1 MRKEEFLTAL
11 RAELTGLSPEGVEKL
26 VEFCSEMIDD
36 RMEDGL
42 TEEEAVAA
50 AGSLDELIQQAKT
63 ELLPV
68 KTANFTERST
78 FGDTLRTYTAE
89 SSICGIIANCDYTAD
104 FKLLPSENGTCRVE
118 CMESEKIC
126 YSVTTEN
133 NVLHIECADRRTL
146 FSRYKFSKAQRH
158 ATVRVYLPQGTY
170 KSLEVETTS
179 GDIAIPAGYAFDT
192 ASLQSTSGDIACCA
206 ECSLLSIETTSGD
219 IALKNAKCSTI
230 ELCSTSGDITLEN
243 VQSSK
248 KTHAETTSGK
258 VQFINLETTEL
269 EIHTASG
276 KVSSENIKCTTL
288 QIGTASGE
296 VHLTHVKSSNTIEV
310 DTASG
315 KVSLEN
321 TSSAVL
327 HVDTIS
333 GEIDLTRAVSSNSM
347 EIGTISSNIHLESCD
362 SESLL
367 FESRSGS
374 IIGTLN
380 TGKNFYITSRNNKV
394 DVPFDSGEG
403 TCEIETRSGSI
414 RVKITE

>member
-11 RAELTGLSPEGVEKL
+11 RANLTGLSPEGVEKL

-68 KTANFTERST
+68 KTANFTEKST

-258 VQFINLETTEL
+258 VQFINLEATEL

-276 KVSSENIKCTTL
+276 KVS
-288 QIGTASGE
+288 
-296 VHLTHVKSSNTIEV
+296 
-310 DTASG
+310 
-315 KVSLEN
+315 LED

-362 SESLL
+362 SESLS

-394 DVPFDSGEG
+394 DVPLNSGEG
-403 TCEIETRSGSI
+403 LCKIETRSGSI
-414 RVKITE
+414 RIKIAE

>member
-11 RAELTGLSPEGVEKL
+11 RAGLTGLSPEGVEKL

-68 KTANFTERST
+68 KTANFTEKTT

-104 FKLLPSENGTCRVE
+104 FKLLPSENGTCRVK

-230 ELCSTSGDITLEN
+230 ELCSTSSDITLEN

-269 EIHTASG
+269 EIH
-276 KVSSENIKCTTL
+276 
-288 QIGTASGE
+288 
-296 VHLTHVKSSNTIEV
+296 
-310 DTASG
+310 TASG

>member
-11 RAELTGLSPEGVEKL
+11 RAGLTGLSPEGVEKL

-68 KTANFTERST
+68 KAANFTEKST

-206 ECSLLSIETTSGD
+206 ECGALS
-219 IALKNAKCSTI
+219 AQAA
-230 ELCSTSGDITLEN
+230 SGDITL
-243 VQSSK
+243 K
-248 KTHAETTSGK
+248 DTSCGTLSLGTASGAVTLLNIK
-258 VQFINLETTEL
+258 NESGGSIE
-269 EIHTASG
+269 TASG
-276 KVSSENIKCTTL
+276 KA
-288 QIGTASGE
+288 QITNYKGDALEIG
-296 VHLTHVKSSNTIEV
+296 
-310 DTASG
+310 TASG

-321 TSSAVL
+321 AECAAL
-327 HVDTIS
+327 HINTAS
-333 GEIDLTRAVSSNSM
+333 GGVDLTHTVSADVM
-347 EIGTISSNIHLESCD
+347 EIGTA
-362 SESLL
+362 
-367 FESRSGS
+367 SGS
-374 IIGTLN
+374 IHFENCDAASLSLDSMSGSVVGTLN
-380 TGKNFYITSRNNKV
+380 TGKAFRAQSRSGKV
-394 DVPFDSGEG
+394 DVPFDTGEG
-403 TCEIETRSGSI
+403 TCKVSTLSGSI
-414 RVKITE
+414 RIKIAK

>member
-11 RAELTGLSPEGVEKL
+11 RAGLTGLSPEGVEKL

-68 KTANFTERST
+68 KTVNFPEKTT
-78 FGDTLRTYTAE
+78 FGDTLRTYTAK

-118 CMESEKIC
+118 CTESEKIC

-170 KSLEVETTS
+170 KSLEVETAS

-219 IALKNAKCSTI
+219 IALKNVKCNAA
-230 ELCSTSGDITLEN
+230 ELCAASGDASLEN
-243 VQSSK
+243 VK
-248 KTHAETTSGK
+248 LGK
-258 VQFINLETTEL
+258 NSCIE
-269 EIHTASG
+269 TASG
-276 KVSSENIKCTTL
+276 KV
-288 QIGTASGE
+288 QITNLEAAE
-296 VHLTHVKSSNTIEV
+296 LNVE
-310 DTASG
+310 TASG

-321 TSSAVL
+321 AECAALHINTASGGVELTHTVSADV
-327 HVDTIS
+327 
-333 GEIDLTRAVSSNSM
+333 M
-347 EIGTISSNIHLESCD
+347 EIGTA
-362 SESLL
+362 
-367 FESRSGS
+367 SGS
-374 IIGTLN
+374 IRLENCDAASLALDSMSGSVVGTLN
-380 TGKNFYITSRNNKV
+380 TGKAFRAQSRSGKV
-394 DVPFDSGEG
+394 DVPFDTGEG
-403 TCEIETRSGSI
+403 LCKIETRSGSI
-414 RVKITE
+414 RIKIAE

>member
-1 MRKEEFLTAL
+1 MRKEDFLTAL
-11 RAELTGLSPEGVEKL
+11 RAGLTGLLPEGVEKL

-68 KTANFTERST
+68 KTANFTEKST

-206 ECSLLSIETTSGD
+206 ECGALS
-219 IALKNAKCSTI
+219 AQAA
-230 ELCSTSGDITLEN
+230 SGDITL
-243 VQSSK
+243 K
-248 KTHAETTSGK
+248 DTSCGTLSLGTASGAVTLLNIK
-258 VQFINLETTEL
+258 NESGGSIE
-269 EIHTASG
+269 TASG
-276 KVSSENIKCTTL
+276 KA
-288 QIGTASGE
+288 QITNYKGDALEIG
-296 VHLTHVKSSNTIEV
+296 
-310 DTASG
+310 TASG

-321 TSSAVL
+321 AECAAL
-327 HVDTIS
+327 HINTAS
-333 GEIDLTRAVSSNSM
+333 GGVDLTHTVSADVM
-347 EIGTISSNIHLESCD
+347 EIGTA
-362 SESLL
+362 
-367 FESRSGS
+367 SGS
-374 IIGTLN
+374 IHFENCDAASLSLDSMSGSVVGTLN
-380 TGKNFYITSRNNKV
+380 TGKAFHAQSRSGKV
-394 DVPFDSGEG
+394 DVPFDTGEG
-403 TCEIETRSGSI
+403 TCKVSTLSGSI
-414 RVKITE
+414 RIKIAK

>member
-11 RAELTGLSPEGVEKL
+11 RAGLTGLLPEGVEKL

-68 KTANFTERST
+68 KTANFTEKTT

-206 ECSLLSIETTSGD
+206 ECGALS
-219 IALKNAKCSTI
+219 AQAA
-230 ELCSTSGDITLEN
+230 SGDITL
-243 VQSSK
+243 K
-248 KTHAETTSGK
+248 DTSCGTLSLGTASGAVTLLNIK
-258 VQFINLETTEL
+258 NESGGSIE
-269 EIHTASG
+269 TASG
-276 KVSSENIKCTTL
+276 KV
-288 QIGTASGE
+288 QITNYKGDALEIG
-296 VHLTHVKSSNTIEV
+296 
-310 DTASG
+310 TASG

-321 TSSAVL
+321 AECAAL
-327 HVDTIS
+327 HINTAS
-333 GEIDLTRAVSSNSM
+333 GGVDLTHTVSADVM
-347 EIGTISSNIHLESCD
+347 EIGTA
-362 SESLL
+362 
-367 FESRSGS
+367 SGS
-374 IIGTLN
+374 IHFENCDAASLSLDSMSGSVVGTLN
-380 TGKNFYITSRNNKV
+380 TGKAFRAQSRSGKV
-394 DVPFDSGEG
+394 DVPFDTGTG
-403 TCEIETRSGSI
+403 TCKVSTLSGSI
-414 RVKITE
+414 RIKIAK

>member
-11 RAELTGLSPEGVEKL
+11 RAGLTGLSPEGVEKL

-36 RMEDGL
+36 RIEDGL

-50 AGSLDELIQQAKT
+50 AGPLDELVKQAKS

-68 KTANFTERST
+68 KTANFPEKTT

-206 ECSLLSIETTSGD
+206 ECDALS
-219 IALKNAKCSTI
+219 AQAA
-230 ELCSTSGDITLEN
+230 SGDITL
-243 VQSSK
+243 K
-248 KTHAETTSGK
+248 DTSCGTLSLGTASGAVTLLNIK
-258 VQFINLETTEL
+258 NESGGSIE
-269 EIHTASG
+269 TASG
-276 KVSSENIKCTTL
+276 KA
-288 QIGTASGE
+288 QITNYKGDALEIG
-296 VHLTHVKSSNTIEV
+296 
-310 DTASG
+310 TASG

-321 TSSAVL
+321 AECAAL
-327 HVDTIS
+327 HINTAS
-333 GEIDLTRAVSSNSM
+333 GRVDLTHTVSADVM
-347 EIGTISSNIHLESCD
+347 EIGTA
-362 SESLL
+362 
-367 FESRSGS
+367 SGS
-374 IIGTLN
+374 IHFENCDAASLSLDSMSGSVVGTLN
-380 TGKNFYITSRNNKV
+380 TGKAFRAQSRSGKV
-394 DVPFDSGEG
+394 DVPFDTGEG
-403 TCEIETRSGSI
+403 TCKVSTLSGSI

>member
-11 RAELTGLSPEGVEKL
+11 RAGLTGLLPEGVEKL

-68 KTANFTERST
+68 KTANFPEKTT

-179 GDIAIPAGYAFDT
+179 GDIAVPAGYTFDT
-192 ASLQSTSGDIACCA
+192 ASLHSASGDIACCA
-206 ECSLLSIETTSGD
+206 ECGALS
-219 IALKNAKCSTI
+219 AQAA
-230 ELCSTSGDITLEN
+230 SGDITL
-243 VQSSK
+243 K
-248 KTHAETTSGK
+248 DTSCGTLALGTASGAVTLLNIK
-258 VQFINLETTEL
+258 NESGGSIE
-269 EIHTASG
+269 TASG
-276 KVSSENIKCTTL
+276 KT
-288 QIGTASGE
+288 QITNYKGNALEIG
-296 VHLTHVKSSNTIEV
+296 
-310 DTASG
+310 TASG

-321 TSSAVL
+321 AECAAL
-327 HVDTIS
+327 HINTAS
-333 GEIDLTRAVSSNSM
+333 GGVDLTHTVSADVM
-347 EIGTISSNIHLESCD
+347 EIGTA
-362 SESLL
+362 
-367 FESRSGS
+367 SGS
-374 IIGTLN
+374 IHFENCDAASLSLDSMSGSVVGTLN
-380 TGKNFYITSRNNKV
+380 TGKAFRAQSRSGKV
-394 DVPFDSGEG
+394 DVPFDTGTG
-403 TCEIETRSGSI
+403 TCKVSTLSGSI
-414 RVKITE
+414 RVKIAE

>member
-11 RAELTGLSPEGVEKL
+11 RAGLTGLLPEGVEKL

-68 KTANFTERST
+68 KTANFTEKST

-206 ECSLLSIETTSGD
+206 ECGALS
-219 IALKNAKCSTI
+219 AQAA
-230 ELCSTSGDITLEN
+230 SGDITL
-243 VQSSK
+243 K
-248 KTHAETTSGK
+248 DTSCGTLALGTASGAVTLLNIK
-258 VQFINLETTEL
+258 NESGGSIE
-269 EIHTASG
+269 TASG
-276 KVSSENIKCTTL
+276 KA
-288 QIGTASGE
+288 QITNYKGDALEIG
-296 VHLTHVKSSNTIEV
+296 
-310 DTASG
+310 TASG

-321 TSSAVL
+321 AECAAL
-327 HVDTIS
+327 HINTAS
-333 GEIDLTRAVSSNSM
+333 GGVDLTHTVSADVM
-347 EIGTISSNIHLESCD
+347 EIGTA
-362 SESLL
+362 
-367 FESRSGS
+367 SGS
-374 IIGTLN
+374 IHFENCDAASLSLDSMSGSVVGTLN
-380 TGKNFYITSRNNKV
+380 TGKAFRAQSRSGKV
-394 DVPFDSGEG
+394 DVPFDTGTG
-403 TCEIETRSGSI
+403 TCKVSTLSGSI
-414 RVKITE
+414 RVKIAE

>member
-11 RAELTGLSPEGVEKL
+11 RAGLTGLLPEGVEKL

-68 KTANFTERST
+68 KTANFTEKST

-179 GDIAIPAGYAFDT
+179 GDIAIPDGYAFDT

-206 ECSLLSIETTSGD
+206 ECGALS
-219 IALKNAKCSTI
+219 AQAA
-230 ELCSTSGDITLEN
+230 SGDITL
-243 VQSSK
+243 K
-248 KTHAETTSGK
+248 DTSCGTLSLGTASGAVTLLNIK
-258 VQFINLETTEL
+258 NESGGSIE
-269 EIHTASG
+269 TASG
-276 KVSSENIKCTTL
+276 KA
-288 QIGTASGE
+288 QITNYKGDALEIG
-296 VHLTHVKSSNTIEV
+296 
-310 DTASG
+310 TASG

-321 TSSAVL
+321 AECAAL
-327 HVDTIS
+327 HINTAS
-333 GEIDLTRAVSSNSM
+333 GGVDLTHTVSADVM
-347 EIGTISSNIHLESCD
+347 EIGTA
-362 SESLL
+362 
-367 FESRSGS
+367 SGS
-374 IIGTLN
+374 IHFENCDAVSLSLDSMSGSVVGTLN
-380 TGKNFYITSRNNKV
+380 TGKAFRAQSRSGKV
-394 DVPFDSGEG
+394 DVPFDTGEG
-403 TCEIETRSGSI
+403 TCKVSTLSGSI
-414 RVKITE
+414 RVKIAE

>member
-11 RAELTGLSPEGVEKL
+11 RAGLTGLLPEGVEKL

-68 KTANFTERST
+68 KTANFTEKST

-170 KSLEVETTS
+170 KSLEVKVTS
-179 GDIAIPAGYAFDT
+179 GDIAVPAGYTFDT
-192 ASLQSTSGDIACCA
+192 ASLHSASGDIACCA
-206 ECSLLSIETTSGD
+206 ECGALS
-219 IALKNAKCSTI
+219 AQAA
-230 ELCSTSGDITLEN
+230 SGDITL
-243 VQSSK
+243 K
-248 KTHAETTSGK
+248 DTSCGTLSLGTASGAVTLLNIK
-258 VQFINLETTEL
+258 NESGGSIE
-269 EIHTASG
+269 TASG
-276 KVSSENIKCTTL
+276 KA
-288 QIGTASGE
+288 QITNYKGDALEIG
-296 VHLTHVKSSNTIEV
+296 
-310 DTASG
+310 TASG

-321 TSSAVL
+321 AKCAAL
-327 HVDTIS
+327 HINTAS
-333 GEIDLTRAVSSNSM
+333 GGVDLTHTVSADVM
-347 EIGTISSNIHLESCD
+347 EIGTA
-362 SESLL
+362 
-367 FESRSGS
+367 SGS
-374 IIGTLN
+374 IHFENCDAASLSLDSMSGSVVGTLN
-380 TGKNFYITSRNNKV
+380 TGKAFRAQSRSGKV
-394 DVPFDSGEG
+394 DVPFDTGEG
-403 TCEIETRSGSI
+403 TCKVSTLSGSI
-414 RVKITE
+414 RIKIAK

>member
-11 RAELTGLSPEGVEKL
+11 RAGLTGLSPEGVEKL

-36 RMEDGL
+36 RIEDGL

-68 KTANFTERST
+68 KTANFTEKST

-206 ECSLLSIETTSGD
+206 ECGALS
-219 IALKNAKCSTI
+219 AQAA
-230 ELCSTSGDITLEN
+230 SGDITL
-243 VQSSK
+243 K
-248 KTHAETTSGK
+248 DTSCGTLALGTASGAVTLLNIK
-258 VQFINLETTEL
+258 NESGGSIE
-269 EIHTASG
+269 TASG
-276 KVSSENIKCTTL
+276 KA
-288 QIGTASGE
+288 QITNYKGDALEIG
-296 VHLTHVKSSNTIEV
+296 
-310 DTASG
+310 TASG

-321 TSSAVL
+321 AECAAL
-327 HVDTIS
+327 HINTAS
-333 GEIDLTRAVSSNSM
+333 GGVDLTHTVSADVM
-347 EIGTISSNIHLESCD
+347 EIGTA
-362 SESLL
+362 
-367 FESRSGS
+367 SGS
-374 IIGTLN
+374 IHFENCDAASLSLDSMSGSVVGTLN
-380 TGKNFYITSRNNKV
+380 TGKAFRAQSRSGKV
-394 DVPFDSGEG
+394 DVPFDTGTG
-403 TCEIETRSGSI
+403 TCKVSTLSGSI
-414 RVKITE
+414 RIKIAK

>member
-11 RAELTGLSPEGVEKL
+11 RAGLTGLSPEGVEKL

-68 KTANFTERST
+68 KTANFTEKST

-89 SSICGIIANCDYTAD
+89 SSICGVIANCDYTAD

-170 KSLEVETTS
+170 KSLEVETAS

-230 ELCSTSGDITLEN
+230 ELCTTSGDITLEN

-276 KVSSENIKCTTL
+276 KVSLE
-288 QIGTASGE
+288 
-296 VHLTHVKSSNTIEV
+296 
-310 DTASG
+310 DT
-315 KVSLEN
+315 N
-321 TSSAVL
+321 SAVL

-362 SESLL
+362 SESLS

-380 TGKNFYITSRNNKV
+380 TGKNFCITSRNNKV

-414 RVKITE
+414 RIKIAK

>member
-1 MRKEEFLTAL
+1 MRKEGFLTAL
-11 RAELTGLSPEGVEKL
+11 RAGLTGLSPEGVEKL

-68 KTANFTERST
+68 KTANFTEKST

-258 VQFINLETTEL
+258 VQFINLEATEL

-276 KVSSENIKCTTL
+276 KVS
-288 QIGTASGE
+288 
-296 VHLTHVKSSNTIEV
+296 
-310 DTASG
+310 
-315 KVSLEN
+315 LED

-362 SESLL
+362 SESLS

-394 DVPFDSGEG
+394 DVPLNSGEG
-403 TCEIETRSGSI
+403 LCKIETRSGSI
-414 RVKITE
+414 RIKIAE

>member
-11 RAELTGLSPEGVEKL
+11 RAGLTGLSPEGVEKL

-68 KTANFTERST
+68 KTANFTEKST

-89 SSICGIIANCDYTAD
+89 SSICGVIANCDYTAD

-146 FSRYKFSKAQRH
+146 FSRYKFSRAQRH

-170 KSLEVETTS
+170 KSLEVETAS

-206 ECSLLSIETTSGD
+206 ECGALS
-219 IALKNAKCSTI
+219 AQAA
-230 ELCSTSGDITLEN
+230 SGDITL
-243 VQSSK
+243 K
-248 KTHAETTSGK
+248 DTSCGTLALGTASGAVTLLNIK
-258 VQFINLETTEL
+258 NESGGSIE
-269 EIHTASG
+269 TASG
-276 KVSSENIKCTTL
+276 KA
-288 QIGTASGE
+288 QITNYKGDALEIG
-296 VHLTHVKSSNTIEV
+296 
-310 DTASG
+310 TASG

-321 TSSAVL
+321 AECAAL
-327 HVDTIS
+327 HINTAS
-333 GEIDLTRAVSSNSM
+333 GGVDLTHTVSADVM
-347 EIGTISSNIHLESCD
+347 EIGTA
-362 SESLL
+362 
-367 FESRSGS
+367 SGS
-374 IIGTLN
+374 IHFENCDAASLSLDSMSGSVVGTLN
-380 TGKNFYITSRNNKV
+380 TGKAFRAQSRSGKV

-414 RVKITE
+414 RVKIAK

>member
-11 RAELTGLSPEGVEKL
+11 RAGLTGLSPEGVEKL

-36 RMEDGL
+36 RIEDGL

-50 AGSLDELIQQAKT
+50 AGPLDELVKQAKS

-68 KTANFTERST
+68 KTANFTEKTT

-206 ECSLLSIETTSGD
+206 ECGALS
-219 IALKNAKCSTI
+219 AQAA
-230 ELCSTSGDITLEN
+230 SGDITL
-243 VQSSK
+243 K
-248 KTHAETTSGK
+248 DTSCGTLSLGTASGAVTLLNIK
-258 VQFINLETTEL
+258 NESGGSIE
-269 EIHTASG
+269 TASG
-276 KVSSENIKCTTL
+276 KA
-288 QIGTASGE
+288 QITNYKGDALEIG
-296 VHLTHVKSSNTIEV
+296 
-310 DTASG
+310 TASG

-321 TSSAVL
+321 AECAAL
-327 HVDTIS
+327 HINTAS
-333 GEIDLTRAVSSNSM
+333 GGVDLTHTVSADVI
-347 EIGTISSNIHLESCD
+347 EIGTA
-362 SESLL
+362 
-367 FESRSGS
+367 SGS
-374 IIGTLN
+374 IHFENCDAASLSLDSMSGSVVGTLN
-380 TGKNFYITSRNNKV
+380 TGKAFRAQSRSGKV
-394 DVPFDSGEG
+394 DVPFDTGEG
-403 TCEIETRSGSI
+403 TCKVSTLSGSI
-414 RVKITE
+414 RIKIAE